1 MVFSIA
7 SCVSMWYFRAGPVEE
22 MNKPMWRTL
31 MMIMRYHF
39 GSLVFG
45 SLVLL
50 VVQFLEFVLEL
61 IFFIHSWKCHDANA
75 CFKTIDGCLQ
85 WFYNLGTKVTS
96 RLNRF
101 AYIQIALR
109 GKNYI

>member
-1 MVFSIA
+1 
-7 SCVSMWYFRAGPVEE
+7 

-50 VVQFLEFVLEL
+50 IVQFFEFILEL
-61 IFFIHSWKCHDANA
+61 IFFIHSWKYHDANA